1 VTIFEKIDFSTI
13 DQKSKTWY
21 HKRES

>member
-21 HKRES
+21 HKLES